1 MLPYPVAVSK
11 NSRRRVAGGEADV
24 SEAESGSSGRRREA
38 GEAAAGLTKGTSRR
52 RYNQAGGGAPPSGK
66 ATGRDRLALAIPDIS
81 QNLFDLSG
89 YCSIVTGAGRGIGL
103 ALARGLARYGSDL
116 TLVDADRDNLAAACA
131 ELEER
136 GARTAAVPVD
146 VTAPDAPDRITAAA
160 LELGGR
166 IDVLI
171 NNAGIM
177 GYSTMLDVTDEQ
189 WDRMHG
195 INLRA
200 PMRIMRAALAVMT
213 GAGRGSVINIG
224 SSWSSR
230 ASVFNQDGGGVD
242 YCSAKAALQALSRA
256 AAQDVAPQGV
266 RVNAIAPG
274 AVDTPMHAHHRDYL
288 YEYERYIPL
297 GRMQRAEDL
306 VGPAVFLASDASAFI
321 TGQTIHVNGGLI
333 MVD

>member
-1 MLPYPVAVSK
+1 
-11 NSRRRVAGGEADV
+11 
-24 SEAESGSSGRRREA
+24 
-38 GEAAAGLTKGTSRR
+38 
-52 RYNQAGGGAPPSGK
+52 
-66 ATGRDRLALAIPDIS
+66 
-81 QNLFDLSG
+81 
-89 YCSIVTGAGRGIGL
+89 
-103 ALARGLARYGSDL
+103 
-116 TLVDADRDNLAAACA
+116 
-131 ELEER
+131 
-136 GARTAAVPVD
+136 
-146 VTAPDAPDRITAAA
+146 
-160 LELGGR
+160 
-166 IDVLI
+166 
-171 NNAGIM
+171 
-177 GYSTMLDVTDEQ
+177 MLDVTDEQ

-213 GAGRGSVINIG
+213 EAGRGSVINIG

-256 AAQDVAPQGV
+256 AAQDVAPRGV